1 MPELNV
7 DLNELA
13 AVAAR
18 AADMARTTGAA
29 LPRQWVLPAG
39 ADPISAQTVPRLNA
53 QAEGLFNGVVG
64 VLNKVQ
70 QMAHHVG
77 ASAVD
82 YSLADEDAG
91 RRVAAASGSHDVTN
105 PVPVVERMG
114 YRRVPTPL
122 SSMTSTTGDPL
133 VFAQQLHSGPGPGPA
148 HRFADS
154 VRSFTS
160 GVFTDATSEMDR
172 AGSSLQHWTP
182 VGSDAAQKFTKY
194 RGWLDQLGEGLSKL
208 AESADAYG
216 NAFTKAKAKHPTPE
230 EIIAARKQLV
240 RAMRSKDEVGVQ
252 AALAKFQEQNARS
265 AETISGYTAE
275 TGVSAA
281 EETTETAA
289 SNAAAAAGSGGS
301 GGSGDSSALTQM
313 LPALMSMMGMGMN
326 GLPVDEA
333 IPEDEFDDYY
343 DDYGLEN
350 YGIPSV
356 GSSPAGGIPS
366 IGDVGNTAVPNPSQV
381 DGYSVAAMPL
391 ATSVGAN
398 TGLGA
403 APRAAAIE
411 PMAATAGNSAYGR
424 GAAGSGM
431 GMPYMPMAPGMGGA
445 GQGAGGGGERNRV
458 VAWHPDRL
466 MYVDDTPHTEPVIGE
481 RPTIAPT
488 VTSPTPAPTNNQA
501 PTRSGGSA

>member
-7 DLNELA
+7 DLSELA
-13 AVAAR
+13 SVAAN
-18 AADMARTTGAA
+18 AANMARTTGAA

-53 QAEGLFNGVVG
+53 HAEGLFNGVVG

-77 ASAVD
+77 AAAVD
-82 YSLADEDAG
+82 YSRVDGNAAQ
-91 RRVAAASGSHDVTN
+91 RVAKAGGGQEMAN

-114 YRRVPTPL
+114 YRRVPTQL

-154 VRSFTS
+154 VRSFT
-160 GVFTDATSEMDR
+160 GGAFTDVTSEMDR
-172 AGSSLQHWTP
+172 AGARLQHWTP

-194 RGWLDQLGEGLSKL
+194 RGWLDQLSEALNEL
-208 AESADAYG
+208 ADSADAYG
-216 NAFTKAKAKHPTPE
+216 HAFTKAKSKHPTPE
-230 EIIAARKQLV
+230 EIIAARKQLA

-275 TGVSAA
+275 TGATAA
-281 EETTETAA
+281 EEAGTATA
-289 SNAAAAAGSGGS
+289 SNAAAAGSS
-301 GGSGDSSALTQM
+301 GSGDSSMLAQM
-313 LPALMSMMGMGMN
+313 LPTLMSMMGMGMN
-326 GLPVDEA
+326 GLPLNETLSD
-333 IPEDEFDDYY
+333 DDFDDYY

-350 YGIPSV
+350 YGIPSI

-366 IGDVGNTAVPNPSQV
+366 IGDIGNTSVPNPSQV
-381 DGYSVAAMPL
+381 DGYSVSAMPL

-403 APRAAAIE
+403 APRAAAVE
-411 PMAATAGNSAYGR
+411 PVAASPGNSAGSR
-424 GAAGSGM
+424 GPGM
-431 GMPYMPMAPGMGGA
+431 AGMPYMPMAPGMAGA